1 MAATC
6 DASPPRS
13 WRRRSGGSASG
24 AATSRSRM
32 KPSTSASCGASPT
45 TYSAFV
51 ASITRISAAGT
62 VRDGSTGAALARSGD
77 SFAATSAATAARIG
91 TIFPVRGGGSSSRAC
106 ATAFS

>member
-1 MAATC
+1 
-6 DASPPRS
+6 
-13 WRRRSGGSASG
+13 
-24 AATSRSRM
+24 
-32 KPSTSASCGASPT
+32 
-45 TYSAFV
+45 
-51 ASITRISAAGT
+51 